1 MMPALVFHAPES
13 GIGDLL
19 FVAIW
24 AVASLM
30 LAAYY
35 CYRMTQR

>member
-1 MMPALVFHAPES
+1 MLSLAIHFGETGP
-13 GIGDLL
+13 GDLL
-19 FVAIW
+19 FVVIW
-24 AVASLM
+24 AIATLM

>member
-1 MMPALVFHAPES
+1 MLPVLALRFGETGP
-13 GIGDLL
+13 GDLL

-24 AVASLM
+24 ALASLL

>member
-1 MMPALVFHAPES
+1 MPNLAIHFGEGGP
-13 GIGDLL
+13 GDLL

-24 AVASLM
+24 AIASLM
-30 LAAYY
+30 LAAFY